1 MSKIIFLVI
10 TITLV
15 VTMLA
20 GCGSKDD
27 EEMNETSADE
37 VKTKGVI
44 GISVLTMTNPFF
56 MEIVENVKDEAAK
69 NGYDVIAVSGELD
82 PARQY
87 QQVKDFIV
95 RRVSAIILTPCDS
108 KAIGSAIQAAN
119 KAGIP
124 VFTAD
129 IACIADNAK
138 VVSHIATDN
147 YAGGRQA
154 GKAIMQALG
163 NKGKI
168 AIVTHPEV
176 ESAQLRVKG
185 LQEELKESNSE
196 IEILGIW
203 RGMGARDESFKV
215 MRDILSAHPDIDGV
229 FAVNDPSAFGVIAAL
244 EIVGKQDQVKI
255 VAFDGQPEAQ
265 KAIRDGKIYADP
277 IQFPDRIGRQS
288 VQSIMSYL
296 EGEDVPSQI
305 LIPPELYYKADAEKD
320 ASIKD

>member
-95 RRVSAIILTPCDS
+95 TIYR
-108 KAIGSAIQAAN
+108 
-119 KAGIP
+119 
-124 VFTAD
+124 
-129 IACIADNAK
+129 
-138 VVSHIATDN
+138 
-147 YAGGRQA
+147 
-154 GKAIMQALG
+154 
-163 NKGKI
+163 
-168 AIVTHPEV
+168 
-176 ESAQLRVKG
+176 
-185 LQEELKESNSE
+185 
-196 IEILGIW
+196 
-203 RGMGARDESFKV
+203 ARKS
-215 MRDILSAHPDIDGV
+215 
-229 FAVNDPSAFGVIAAL
+229 
-244 EIVGKQDQVKI
+244 
-255 VAFDGQPEAQ
+255 
-265 KAIRDGKIYADP
+265 
-277 IQFPDRIGRQS
+277 
-288 VQSIMSYL
+288 
-296 EGEDVPSQI
+296 
-305 LIPPELYYKADAEKD
+305 
-320 ASIKD
+320 